1 MDYYIDKYGRYHAE
15 KLKPSNI
22 WDHMLDHIV
31 QRFDNAEPNIE
42 TAWKDLSNG
51 DTLLIKMIYEE
62 SELFFSS
69 GRTKKIKV
77 LKRINIT
84 ILRQYIVIYSK
95 SIDINDANKEKYIQ
109 PIIDEA
115 IADAAYEFRQ
125 RYGYFPLSY
134 KKELKK
140 MKPSHIKK
148 VRGY

>member
-1 MDYYIDKYGRYHAE
+1 MYYTDKT
-15 KLKPSNI
+15 SDN
-22 WDHMLDHIV
+22 WDRILDHVV

-42 TAWKDLSNG
+42 TVWKDLSNG
-51 DTLLIKMIYEE
+51 DTLLVKIIYEE

-77 LKRINIT
+77 LKRINIS
-84 ILRQYIVIYSK
+84 ILRDYFVIYSK
-95 SIDINDANKEKYIQ
+95 SVSIDGADKEEYIQ

-115 IADAAYEFRQ
+115 IADAALEFRK
-125 RYGYFPLSY
+125 RYGYFPPAY

>member
-1 MDYYIDKYGRYHAE
+1 MYYIDKTSDDR
-15 KLKPSNI
+15 
-22 WDHMLDHIV
+22 IV
-31 QRFDNAEPNIE
+31 QRFDNAEPTIE
-42 TAWKDLSNG
+42 TVWKDLSNG
-51 DTLLIKMIYEE
+51 DTLLVKMIGEE

-77 LKRINIT
+77 LKRIDIT
-84 ILRQYIVIYSK
+84 ILRQYTVIYSK
-95 SIDINDANKEKYIQ
+95 SINIDGADKEKYIQ

-115 IADAAYEFRQ
+115 IVDAAYEFYQ
-125 RYGYFPLSY
+125 RYGYFPSAY